1 MIIVVGMAAANRVRF
16 CAWRSI
22 SPRYLLMSIHCT
34 NWCATWLRK
43 WRTIDPSSVKR
54 KPRSKD
60 SSSSFGASNARSS
73 DGGRNGSMATSLLSD
88 WKTSTLILPACKRL
102 FREHRRTMSVRSLCH
117 AGRDFPSICRAK
129 TWRSILMDAS
139 VPCCGNALH
148 VIGETVSE
156 TLDFV
161 PARLRVLR
169 IRRPKYG
176 CPTCGTIHQ
185 AAAPERPIAKGMA
198 SPGLLAHVLVSKYC
212 DHTPL
217 YRQSQIFA
225 RHGVEIER
233 STLANWVGGACWWLE
248 PLQARLAAHVFGSD
262 KIFADDTTIPVLDPG
277 RGRTKTGRLWVYTRD
292 DRPWSGP
299 DPPAAVYFY
308 SPDRKA
314 ERPASH
320 LEAFHGV
327 LQVDG
332 YAGFERLTERGD
344 IVLAACWAHTRR
356 KFFDVH
362 EATGSPIAAEAL
374 RRIAELYAIEKLI
387 RGRTAQERRSA
398 RNTQS
403 RPLVEAMKPW
413 LEMQLGRIPGRGG
426 LADAIRYTLS
436 RWPALRHFLDDGRI
450 ELDNNSVERAIR
462 PVALGRKNHLFAGSD
477 GGAERWATVCSL
489 IASAKLNDVEP
500 SQGHPPAHDR
510 GSSYEPVRRPAALEL
525 AKNARQ
531 ALIRCDRGTL
541 TPRTSSTRS
550 WCGLRCAC
558 GCQTTRMRRRSMNSA
573 KTLTWKATS
582 RRYESPIWGSRVKP
596 TLAMGLILCCSCSRR
611 STSPVASWVA
621 PQGLHSSANPL
632 PNSAGYAIFGWQR
645 EIRHHG

>member
-1 MIIVVGMAAANRVRF
+1 MDIDLAALPSDVDTLHQLVRDLAAQVADDRSELVQAQAEIERLKLIIRRFQRAQFGRRSERIDGNQLALGLEDLDADIARLQARHPAASAHDVGSQPAPHRQGLPDHLPREDVAIDIDDRV
-16 CAWRSI
+16 C
-22 SPRYLLMSIHCT
+22 
-34 NWCATWLRK
+34 
-43 WRTIDPSSVKR
+43 
-54 KPRSKD
+54 
-60 SSSSFGASNARSS
+60 
-73 DGGRNGSMATSLLSD
+73 
-88 WKTSTLILPACKRL
+88 
-102 FREHRRTMSVRSLCH
+102 
-117 AGRDFPSICRAK
+117 
-129 TWRSILMDAS
+129 
-139 VPCCGNALH
+139 PCCGSALH

-156 TLDFV
+156 MLDFV

-176 CPTCGTIHQ
+176 CRACGTIHQ

-233 STLANWVGGACWWLE
+233 STLAGWVGGACWWLE
-248 PLQARLAAHVFGSD
+248 PLQARLAAHVFGSA
-262 KIFADDTTIPVLDPG
+262 KVFADDTTIPVLDPG

-320 LEAFHGV
+320 LEAFRGV

-362 EATGSPIAAEAL
+362 ESTGSPIAAEAL
-374 RRIAELYAIEKLI
+374 RRVTELYAIEKSI
-387 RGRTAQERRSA
+387 RGRTAEERRSV
-398 RNTQS
+398 RDTKS
-403 RPLVEAMKPW
+403 RPLVEAMRPW
-413 LEMQLGRIPGRGG
+413 LETQLGRIPGGGG
-426 LADAIRYTLS
+426 LAEAIQYALT
-436 RWPALRHFLDDGRI
+436 RWSALCRFLDDGRI

-500 SQGHPPAHDR
+500 SAYLKDILQRMTEGHP
-510 GSSYEPVRRPAALEL
+510 
-525 AKNARQ
+525 
-531 ALIRCDRGTL
+531 
-541 TPRTSSTRS
+541 
-550 WCGLRCAC
+550 
-558 GCQTTRMRRRSMNSA
+558 MRRLDELLPWNWSKIA
-573 KTLTWKATS
+573 
-582 RRYESPIWGSRVKP
+582 VK
-596 TLAMGLILCCSCSRR
+596 R
-611 STSPVASWVA
+611 
-621 PQGLHSSANPL
+621 
-632 PNSAGYAIFGWQR
+632 
-645 EIRHHG
+645 